1 MKPIVAIEIGTSQT
15 VAMLGICSPKLDGT
29 VDITAF
35 CAEKTAGMRKSEV
48 QSAQSVTTTAE
59 SVIHKL
65 SKKGRIDINRI
76 NLVYSGGDLC
86 GIPLMGKTIINNAN
100 EVVEDEDV
108 EAAIDNMR
116 ATPPISGRTTVEEM
130 KINFVLDG
138 TRVVEDPGNLSASE
152 LTVNGLRTHVDT
164 NSYRAIKDAVEESGC
179 DIENLFSAASCA
191 PLGCTTPQQRI
202 NGVLVIN
209 LGGGTTSWSLSHD
222 DQITAVGHLAVGGD
236 HVTNDILCAF
246 HTGTDESAAALKH
259 DFAQATLAGIIP
271 TARIEMP
278 KNIGMSR
285 SVNLKALS
293 LVVNARM
300 DETLRILYADLSEH
314 GLLDSLGAG
323 IVLCGGGALMRNIS
337 DLVSTIFGGIPC
349 SIGNLPF
356 LNVPEIDE
364 DPYNIRYATIYGAIL
379 RAAKIEIE
387 KEEEGASGSKIWK
400 WLRRSG
406 GRA

>member
-15 VAMLGICSPKLDGT
+15 VAMLGVCSPKMDGT

-59 SVIHKL
+59 SVIQKL
-65 SKKGRIDINRI
+65 SKKNRIDINRI
-76 NLVYSGGDLC
+76 NLVYSGGDLH
-86 GIPLMGKTIINNAN
+86 GMPIMGKTTINNPS
-100 EVVEDEDV
+100 EVVEEEDID
-108 EAAIDNMR
+108 AAIENMQ
-116 ATPPISGRTTVEEM
+116 AMSPISGRTTVEEI

-138 TRVVEDPGNLSASE
+138 TRVVEDPCNLSASE

-164 NSYRAIKDAVEESGC
+164 NSYRAIKDAIEELGC
-179 DIENLFSAASCA
+179 DVENVFSAASCA
-191 PLGCTTPQQRI
+191 PLGCTTSEQRI

-209 LGGGTTSWSLSHD
+209 LGGGTTSWSLCHD
-222 DQITAVGHLAVGGD
+222 DRITAVGHLAVGGD

-259 DFAQATLAGIIP
+259 DYAQATLDGINA
-271 TARIEMP
+271 TARIDMP

-300 DETLRILYADLSEH
+300 DETLRIIYADLSDH

-323 IVLCGGGALMRNIS
+323 IVLCGGGALMRNIT

-349 SIGNLPF
+349 SIGSLPF
-356 LNVPEIDE
+356 LNLPEIDE
-364 DPYNIRYATIYGAIL
+364 DPYNIRYAPIYGAIL

-387 KEEEGASGSKIWK
+387 KEEEGASVSKIWN
-400 WLRRSG
+400 WFRRSG